1 MNRIIFISLFFALFS
16 CTEKK
21 SQSNNESKQD
31 KNKTTQIT
39 QIEFD
44 TEMHDFG
51 RVKSGEILTYS
62 FVFSNRGEA
71 GLIISKAETDCGCL
85 QATIPSEPVKPGEK
99 GIIEVEFNS
108 SGMFGKQ
115 LKTIEIQSNSKE
127 PKHLIIFAEVEN
139 ELFEIKNDKLKN

>member
-21 SQSNNESKQD
+21 PDRNSDPKQD
-31 KNKTTQIT
+31 NNNTTQIT

-62 FVFSNRGEA
+62 FVYSNRGEA
-71 GLIISKAETDCGCL
+71 NLIISKAEADCGCMKVTVPTE
-85 QATIPSEPVKPGEK
+85 QVKPGEK

-108 SGMFGKQ
+108 SGMIGKQ

-139 ELFEIKNDKLKN
+139 ELIEIKN

>member
-1 MNRIIFISLFFALFS
+1 MNRIIFISLFFAVFS

-21 SQSNNESKQD
+21 PYRNSNPKLD

-44 TEMHDFG
+44 TETHDFG

-62 FVFSNRGEA
+62 FVFSNQGEA
-71 GLIISKAETDCGCL
+71 GLIISKAEADCGCV
-85 QATIPSEPVKPGEK
+85 QATIPVEPINPGEK

-108 SGMFGKQ
+108 SGMVGKQ

-139 ELFEIKNDKLKN
+139 ELIEIKN

>member
-1 MNRIIFISLFFALFS
+1 MIS

-21 SQSNNESKQD
+21 PKSNNTPKQF
-31 KNKTTQIT
+31 NYKTT

-51 RVKSGEILTYS
+51 QVKSGEIMTFS
-62 FVFSNRGEA
+62 FVFTNSGKVD
-71 GLIISKAETDCGCL
+71 LIINKTETDCGCI
-85 QATIPSEPVKPGEK
+85 QARIPKEPISFGDK
-99 GIIEVEFNS
+99 GIIEVKFNS
-108 SGMFGKQ
+108 AGMFGKQ

-139 ELFEIKNDKLKN
+139 EQIEFRN

>member
-1 MNRIIFISLFFALFS
+1 MNRIILISLLLALFS
-16 CTEKK
+16 CNEKK
-21 SQSNNESKQD
+21 PEQNSVSNQD
-31 KNKTTQIT
+31 KNKTTQI
-39 QIEFD
+39 EFD
-44 TEMHDFG
+44 TETHDFG

-62 FVFSNRGEA
+62 FVFSNSGEA
-71 GLIISKAETDCGCL
+71 GLIIDKAEADCGCI
-85 QATIPSEPVKPGEK
+85 QATIPTEPVKPGEK

-108 SGMFGKQ
+108 AGMTGKQ